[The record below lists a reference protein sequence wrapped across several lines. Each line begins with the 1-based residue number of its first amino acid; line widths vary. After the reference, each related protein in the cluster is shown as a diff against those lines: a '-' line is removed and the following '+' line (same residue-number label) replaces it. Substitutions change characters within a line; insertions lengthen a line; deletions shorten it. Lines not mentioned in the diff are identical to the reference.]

1 VADIIV
7 NDFERINYSGYPTRS
22 RWTLIVAIVGLLGLT
37 YWASVSEIDQVTRAA
52 GEIIAAKRTQIVQAP
67 DGGVLTELLVREGDR
82 VKKGQL
88 LAVLQKGRA
97 IASVEEGL
105 AKVAALKIT
114 LTRLRSEVYGTE
126 LAFSEDLFKH
136 EDYIRNQTDLFK
148 KRQQAL
154 NEDLGSLAKMKSL
167 AQEVLD
173 MNLEL
178 QEYGDVSRSVVL
190 GLKREVAEIEAKII
204 NNKNKY
210 LQDALA
216 EMTKIQEELD
226 TEEEQLN
233 ERKQLLAHTDL
244 SSPEDGVVKD
254 ILVTTLGGVLRPG
267 DTVLEIF
274 PTGGDLIAEV
284 KVSPADI
291 AFIAL
296 EQRARVNLDAYD
308 SSIFGAMNGD
318 VQYISADTIKE
329 KTVKGDVAYYRVLVH
344 IKESEFIGK
353 SAESIVIRPGMTAS
367 VEIKARKRT
376 VLSYLTKP
384 IVKTLSKSL
393 GER

>member
-22 RWTLIVAIVGLLGLT
+22 RWTLIVAILGLLVLL
-37 YWASVSEIDQVTRAA
+37 YWSSVSEIDQVTRAS

-67 DGGVLTELLVREGDR
+67 DGGVLTELLVREGDI

-88 LAVLQKGRA
+88 LAVLEKKRA
-97 IASVEEGL
+97 IASVEEGS

-126 LAFSEDLFKH
+126 LVFSEDLFKY
-136 EDYIRNQTDLFK
+136 EDYIKNQTDLFN

-154 NEDLGSLAKMKSL
+154 NEDLGSLAKMMSL

-178 QEYGDVSRSVVL
+178 QENGDVSRAEVL

-204 NNKNKY
+204 NNKNNY

-216 EMTKIQEELD
+216 EMTKVQEELD
-226 TEEEQLN
+226 TEKEQLN
-233 ERKQLLAHTDL
+233 ERVQLLAHTDL

-254 ILVTTLGGVLRPG
+254 ILVTTLGGVLRAG

-296 EQRARVNLDAYD
+296 RQRARVNLEAYD

-329 KTVKGDVAYYRVLVH
+329 KTVEGEEAYYRVLVN

-384 IVKTLSKSL
+384 IIKTLSRSL